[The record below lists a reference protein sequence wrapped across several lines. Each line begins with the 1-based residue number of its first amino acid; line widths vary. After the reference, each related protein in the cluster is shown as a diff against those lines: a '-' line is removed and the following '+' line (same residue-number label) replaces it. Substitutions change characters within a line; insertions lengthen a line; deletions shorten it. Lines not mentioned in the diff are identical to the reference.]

1 MCIRDRWWDGTNR
14 IAEKQWERQKRTK
27 VASLPIG
34 ESNDVVE
41 KKEPAKEYKFINYQ
55 DGMIMLDSD
64 QIKSDEDMQ
73 EALREF
79 NEAVRKKQKDK

>member
-1 MCIRDRWWDGTNR
+1 
-14 IAEKQWERQKRTK
+14 
-27 VASLPIG
+27 
-34 ESNDVVE
+34 
-41 KKEPAKEYKFINYQ
+41 
-55 DGMIMLDSD
+55 MIMLDSD

>member
-1 MCIRDRWWDGTNR
+1 MGTAEKNQSCFLTNR
-14 IAEKQWERQKRTK
+14 GI
-27 VASLPIG
+27 
-34 ESNDVVE
+34 
-41 KKEPAKEYKFINYQ
+41 Y
-55 DGMIMLDSD
+55 